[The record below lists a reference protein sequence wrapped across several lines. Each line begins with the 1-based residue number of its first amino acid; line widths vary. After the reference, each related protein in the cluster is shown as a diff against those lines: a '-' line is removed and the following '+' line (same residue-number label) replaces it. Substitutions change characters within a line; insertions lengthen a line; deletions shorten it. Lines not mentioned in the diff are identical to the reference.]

1 MEMEAIGKW
10 SFLIGIVLAIV
21 LGLFGTSV
29 IPMSGLILVI
39 LGLIVGFLN
48 VSGRE
53 TTPFLIAAIALL
65 VVAGSSGLSS
75 IPSIGMY
82 LEGIV
87 MAIAAF
93 TAPVALVVA
102 IKAVISAARD

>member
-1 MEMEAIGKW
+1 MEMDMIGKW
-10 SFLIGIVLAIV
+10 CFLIGIVLAII
-21 LGLFGTSV
+21 LGLFGSA

-53 TTPFLIAAIALL
+53 TTPFLVAAIALL
-65 VVAGSSGLSS
+65 VVAGSSGLSV
-75 IPSIGMY
+75 IPVIGMY

-87 MAIAAF
+87 VAIAAF
-93 TAPVALVVA
+93 TAPAALVVA
-102 IKAVISAARD
+102 LKSVISASND

>member
-10 SFLIGIVLAIV
+10 GFLIGIVLAII

-48 VSGRE
+48 ITSRE
-53 TTPFLIAAIALL
+53 TTPFLVAAIALL
-65 VVAGSSGLSS
+65 VVASSSGLSA

-87 MAIAAF
+87 NGIAAF

-102 IKAVISAARD
+102 IKAVISASRD

>member
-1 MEMEAIGKW
+1 MEMETIGRW
-10 SFLIGIVLAIV
+10 CFLIGIVLAII

-48 VSGRE
+48 VTSRE
-53 TTPFLIAAIALL
+53 TTSFLVAAIALL
-65 VVAGSSGLSS
+65 VVAGSSGLST
-75 IPSIGMY
+75 IPTLGTY

-102 IKAVISAARD
+102 IKAVVSASRD